1 MSLCEVVAVRT
12 KGMPVRSARLSN
24 RQQGMLRLVGMQ
36 TEAGREAMLLGDEA
50 VALRSGFRA

>member
-1 MSLCEVVAVRT
+1 
-12 KGMPVRSARLSN
+12 MPVRSARLSN